1 MTHWVFLI
9 IWLLVIVVNLY
20 MARVN
25 TNTYYRLI
33 AKKMYGNAKV
43 AQWLVVMNLMMAV
56 GISVGVVWYI
66 FLNH

>member
-1 MTHWVFLI
+1 MIYLI
-9 IWLLVIVVNLY
+9 VCLLAIVANLY
-20 MARVN
+20 MAKVS

-43 AQWLVVMNLMMAV
+43 EQWLVVMNLMMAV